1 MARIPTRTGLPSRE
15 QILDFIASSD
25 APAGKREIARAF
37 GLSGHDKI
45 ALKTLLQ
52 DMADEGLIDSSPGR
66 AFHQAGGVPKVTVL
80 RIADVDESGQAW
92 AVPERWEADLPEPR
106 IRVLERKGRGS
117 ALGVGDRLLA
127 RTEQR
132 GNGWAAHPMK
142 KLMKGSE
149 LVLGVVHQEGQGFWL
164 RPVEKKERRELPIS
178 DIGKAQAGDL
188 VLAEKA
194 GRPPRL
200 TARVSEVLGDP
211 FAPRSFSLIAIHK
224 HGIPHEFP
232 DQVVVE
238 AERVAEQPLGER
250 EDLTHIPI
258 VAIDPAD
265 ARDHDDA
272 VWAASDE
279 DPANPG
285 GWRAIVAIADVSF
298 YVRSGSALDK
308 EARKRGNSVYF
319 PDRVVPMLPE
329 TLSAEI
335 CSLKEGEDRAA
346 LVCHLQVSKE
356 GQLKSWRF
364 TRARVRIAANIAYE
378 DAQAAID
385 MSEQVLPELVR
396 GGGPREARWRG
407 DPKSEAPLHHPSDG
421 PPPRDKLGEE
431 AESADVFSSPCSM
444 PEIEAEPPPVD
455 PALVESTLKPLWAC
469 WRALYSAREKRAPLD
484 LDLPERRV
492 VLDEKGR
499 ILSVAPR
506 ERLDAHKLIEDYMIA
521 ANVAAAKALEAK
533 KAPVMY
539 RDHEPPGREKLV
551 ALKDY
556 LKTFD
561 VEFALGQ
568 VIQPATFNRIIERV
582 GEADFRPQIM
592 EQILRTQTQAYYSP
606 DNKGHFGL
614 ALGSYAHFTSP
625 IRRYADLVVHR
636 ALVRAFGLGE
646 GGLTDQEAEGM
657 EVTGELISQLERRAM
672 EAERETLDRYV
683 AAYLSERVGDL
694 VDCRITGVQP
704 FGFFATVEGLGGDGL
719 VPVSTLGTDYYRYE
733 EASQSLV
740 GDDSGERFSPGQRL
754 RLRLVEANPVSGGL
768 RFELPGSG
776 HAPARPGGGPRRDGR
791 RGEEKR
797 GPSQGRRGRPSN
809 IRHRGR

>member
-1 MARIPTRTGLPSRE
+1 MAKTQRTGLPTRQ

-25 APAGKREIARAF
+25 MPAGKREIARAF
-37 GLSGHDKI
+37 GLSGQDKV
-45 ALKTLLQ
+45 ALKALLR
-52 DMADEGLIDSSPGR
+52 DMADEGLIDASPGR

-80 RIADVDESGQAW
+80 RVTDVDESGQAW
-92 AVPERWEADLPEPR
+92 AVPERWESEAPQPR
-106 IRVLERKGRGS
+106 LRILERKGRGA
-117 ALGVGDRLLA
+117 ALGVGDRVLA
-127 RTEQR
+127 RTEAR
-132 GNGWAAHPMK
+132 GNGYAAHPMK
-142 KLMKGSE
+142 KLLKGSE
-149 LVLGVVHQEGQGFWL
+149 LVLGVVHREAQGAWL

-178 DIGKAQAGDL
+178 ELGEADAGDL
-188 VLAEKA
+188 VLAEKV

-200 TARVSEVLGDP
+200 TARVSQVLGDP

-224 HGIPHEFP
+224 HSIPHEFP
-232 DQVVVE
+232 AAVIEE
-238 AERVAEQPLGER
+238 AERVARLDLGRR

-272 VWAASDE
+272 VWAAEDD
-279 DPANPG
+279 DPANAG
-285 GWRAIVAIADVSF
+285 GWQAIVAIADVSF
-298 YVRSGSALDK
+298 YVRPGSALDK

-346 LVCHLQVSKE
+346 LACHLQVAKD
-356 GQLKSWRF
+356 GKLKSWRF

-385 MSEQVLPELVR
+385 ASEKVE
-396 GGGPREARWRG
+396 
-407 DPKSEAPLHHPSDG
+407 
-421 PPPRDKLGEE
+421 
-431 AESADVFSSPCSM
+431 VFSSPCSM
-444 PEIEAEPPPVD
+444 PEIEAESPPV
-455 PALVESTLKPLWAC
+455 PAALVESTLKPLWAC
-469 WRALYSAREKRAPLD
+469 WRALYAARRKRGPLE
-484 LDLPERRV
+484 LDLPERQV

-499 ILSVAPR
+499 ITSVAPR

-556 LKTFD
+556 LATFG
-561 VEFALGQ
+561 VELALGQ
-568 VIQPATFNRIIERV
+568 VIRPSTFNHVLERV
-582 GEADFRPQIM
+582 GDADFRPQVM
-592 EQILRTQTQAYYSP
+592 EQVLRTQTQAYYAP
-606 DNKGHFGL
+606 RNEGHFGL

-625 IRRYADLVVHR
+625 IRRYADLIVHR
-636 ALVRAFGLGE
+636 SLARAYGLGE
-646 GGLTDQEAEGM
+646 GGLSDQEAEAM

-719 VPVSTLGTDYYRYE
+719 VPVSTLGSDYFRYE
-733 EASQSLV
+733 EATHSLI
-740 GDDSGERFSPGQRL
+740 GDDSGETFALGQRL
-754 RLRLVEANPVSGGL
+754 KLRLVEANPVSGGL
-768 RFELPGSG
+768 RFELPGAG
-776 HAPARPGGGPRRDGR
+776 GYAPARPRRVRDG
-791 RGEEKR
+791 KR
-797 GPSQGRRGRPSN
+797 AGDEGKPPRQGRRGRPGN
-809 IRHRGR
+809 IRHQGRR

>member
-1 MARIPTRTGLPSRE
+1 MVKQAKGGLPSRE
-15 QILDFIASSD
+15 QVLDFIETSD
-25 APAGKREIARAF
+25 QPAGKREIAKAF
-37 GLSGHDKI
+37 GLSGSDKI
-45 ALKTLLQ
+45 ALKGLLR
-52 DMADEGLIDSSPGR
+52 DMADEGLIDSAPGR
-66 AFHQAGGVPKVTVL
+66 AFHKLGGVPKVTVL
-80 RIADVDESGQAW
+80 RIVDVDDGGNAW
-92 AVPERWEADLPEPR
+92 AVPERWEADTPEPR
-106 IRVLERKGRGS
+106 IRMKERKAGKSS
-117 ALGVGDRLLA
+117 ALAVADRVLA
-127 RTEQR
+127 RTEAV
-132 GNGWAAHPMK
+132 GNGYIAHPMK
-142 KLMKGSE
+142 KLLKGSE
-149 LVLGVVHQEGQGFWL
+149 LVLGVIHKEGENFWL

-178 DIGKAQAGDL
+178 EIGKAEVGDL

-200 TARVSEVLGDP
+200 TARVSEILGDP

-232 DQVVVE
+232 DHVLEE
-238 AERVAEQPLGER
+238 AERVAQLPLGER

-272 VWAASDE
+272 VWAAPDD
-279 DPANPG
+279 DPKNEG
-285 GWRAIVAIADVSF
+285 GWKAIVAIADVSF
-298 YVRSGSALDK
+298 YVRPGSALDK
-308 EARKRGNSVYF
+308 EARRRGNSVYF

-329 TLSAEI
+329 TLSANV
-335 CSLKEGEDRAA
+335 CSLKQEEDRAA
-346 LVCHLQVSKE
+346 LACHLQVGKD

-364 TRARVRIAANIAYE
+364 SRARVRIAANIPYE
-378 DAQAAID
+378 DAQAGID
-385 MSEQVLPELVR
+385 APGPARS
-396 GGGPREARWRG
+396 GGGTIEVA
-407 DPKSEAPLHHPSDG
+407 
-421 PPPRDKLGEE
+421 
-431 AESADVFSSPCSM
+431 SSPCSM
-444 PEIEAEPPPVD
+444 PPVEAAPEVSEE
-455 PALVESTLKPLWAC
+455 LVESVLKPLWAC
-469 WRALYSAREKRAPLD
+469 WQALYRAREKRAPLE

-521 ANVAAAKALEAK
+521 ANVAAAKALETK

-539 RDHEPPGREKLV
+539 RVHEPPGREKLV

-568 VIQPATFNRIIERV
+568 VVRPATFNRIIERV
-582 GEADFRPQIM
+582 DDADFRPQVM

-606 DNKGHFGL
+606 QNAGHFGL

-636 ALVRAFGLGE
+636 ALVRAWGLGE
-646 GGLTDQEAEGM
+646 GELSSQEAEAM

-672 EAERETLDRYV
+672 EAERDTIDRYV
-683 AAYLSERVGDL
+683 AAYLSERVGEL
-694 VDCRITGVQP
+694 VECRITGVQP

-719 VPVSTLGTDYYRYE
+719 VPVSTLGQDYFRYD

-740 GDDSGERFSPGQRL
+740 GDDSGESFVPGQRL
-754 RLRLVEANPVSGGL
+754 ALRLAEANPVTGGL
-768 RFELPGSG
+768 RFELPDQPGSSG
-776 HAPARPGGGPRRDGR
+776 RRSARGAEPGR
-791 RGEEKR
+791 RG
-797 GPSQGRRGRPSN
+797 QGRRGRPGN
-809 IRHRGR
+809 IRHRGRR